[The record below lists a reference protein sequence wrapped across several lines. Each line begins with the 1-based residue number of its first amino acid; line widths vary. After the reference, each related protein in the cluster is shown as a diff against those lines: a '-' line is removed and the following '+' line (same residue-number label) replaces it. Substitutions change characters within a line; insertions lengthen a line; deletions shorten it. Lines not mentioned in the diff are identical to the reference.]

1 MPQLVDDAAVRRFLE
16 ALAREATQAITIY
29 LVGGATAVTVG
40 WRSSTIDIGL
50 VMDPEDDG
58 ALRALPRLKI
68 DLQTNVEFASPLD
81 FLPALPAWKDRSPF
95 VAQFGRLT
103 VRQFDPY
110 SQALAKLERGFG
122 QDLLDV
128 QAMVDRGMVELAR
141 LLELL
146 DSIADQL
153 YRFPSVDPDSLRA
166 SVLDLGATPG

>member
-1 MPQLVDDAAVRRFLE
+1 MSRSVDDAAVRGFLE
-16 ALAREATQAITIY
+16 ALARETTQPVTIY

-40 WRSSTIDIGL
+40 WRPSTIDIDL

-81 FLPALPAWKDRSPF
+81 FLPPLPGWRDRSPF
-95 VAQFGRLT
+95 VSQVGRLT

-110 SQALAKLERGFG
+110 AQALAKLERGFG

-128 QAMVDRGMVELAR
+128 QAMVDRGMVEPAR
-141 LLELL
+141 LLDLL
-146 DSIADQL
+146 DAIADQIH
-153 YRFPSVDPDSLRA
+153 RFPSVDPDSLRA
-166 SVLDLGATPG
+166 SVLGLGVTPG